1 MTALATGNTSFHMVA
16 AAPSGSAD
24 AYKACTTYLSL
35 HREQRQKKLT
45 ADSHTHRIVTERSG
59 NQRR

>member
-1 MTALATGNTSFHMVA
+1 MVA

-35 HREQRQKKLT
+35 HREQRPKKLT

-59 NQRR
+59 GDQRR